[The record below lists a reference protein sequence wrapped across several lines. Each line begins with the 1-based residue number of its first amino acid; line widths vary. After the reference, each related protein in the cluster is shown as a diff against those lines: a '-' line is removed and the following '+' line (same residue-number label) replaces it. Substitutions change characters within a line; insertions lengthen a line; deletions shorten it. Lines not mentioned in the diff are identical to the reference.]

1 MLRQPL
7 HAVRTEAKRHDYGV
21 SRHHVLRAG
30 DDLRAAA
37 ALRIR
42 LAHFGARHLHAA
54 NLTVGIHFHAQRLD
68 VKLELNAFF
77 ARVFTSRFEPGMF
90 SSSRR

>member
-1 MLRQPL
+1 MTT
-7 HAVRTEAKRHDYGV
+7 A
-21 SRHHVLRAG
+21 SAG
-30 DDLRAAA
+30 TTCSEPGTIRAAA